1 MGGAKVAVPS
11 GPSSIDKSQ
20 PGSSQHSLPAKEEP
34 RAGEEK
40 PKPPRA
46 AEDAGLDAVV
56 PRSVSD
62 HVPIKQEPTVA
73 TVRNILMPVRDFI
86 GSMCVTQLSL
96 LSVVH
101 YIKNTCETTYAM

>member
-11 GPSSIDKSQ
+11 GPSSLDKTQ

-56 PRSVSD
+56 PRSE
-62 HVPIKQEPTVA
+62 HVPIKQEPAVA
-73 TVRNILMPVRDFI
+73 TVICKQWNAIEINRGYM
-86 GSMCVTQLSL
+86 
-96 LSVVH
+96 
-101 YIKNTCETTYAM
+101 